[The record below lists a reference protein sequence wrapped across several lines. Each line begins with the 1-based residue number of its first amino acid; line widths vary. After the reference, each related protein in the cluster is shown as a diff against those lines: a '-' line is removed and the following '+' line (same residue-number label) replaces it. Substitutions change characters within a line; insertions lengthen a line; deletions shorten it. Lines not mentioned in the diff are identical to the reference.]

1 MFQLSAAH
9 GGSDLQR
16 PAIETGT
23 MMDFFTSWLLLSD
36 KRKSVNLLQMLY
48 LKHAPANA
56 VFRGFEGRIVQDES
70 LENTQIRPD
79 LRLVFG
85 WLRQID

>member
-1 MFQLSAAH
+1 
-9 GGSDLQR
+9 
-16 PAIETGT
+16 
-23 MMDFFTSWLLLSD
+23 MMDIFTGWLLLSD

-48 LKHAPANA
+48 LKHALVNPI
-56 VFRGFEGRIVQDES
+56 FRGFEGRIVQGES
-70 LENTQIRPD
+70 LENTRNAPD

>member
-1 MFQLSAAH
+1 
-9 GGSDLQR
+9 
-16 PAIETGT
+16 
-23 MMDFFTSWLLLSD
+23 MMDIFTGWLLLSD

-48 LKHAPANA
+48 LKHAQANA
-56 VFRGFEGRIVQDES
+56 VFRDFEGRIVQDES
-70 LENTQIRPD
+70 LENCRNRPD